1 MLRTLR
7 LLNYLITLSKIMK
20 FKKIFVIIILLL
32 VLVSCGTD
40 EQSKLFVPNIA
51 VYKITAEDVPIHQEF
66 VGQVFG
72 LKDISIRARVEG
84 FLEGIYFDEGRQ
96 VKKGQLL
103 YTIESQPFEAEVAA
117 KMSLLAEAQTL
128 LVNAES
134 ELNRIRP
141 LAEINAVSQSDL
153 DAAVARFEASQASV
167 EAAEANL
174 RAAQIQLSYTRIK
187 APIWGIIGRTKA
199 KVGDFVGREP
209 NPVILNVVSRIDV
222 ILVDFFLTES
232 QYLIFAREM
241 NKNKGLKEVEKRE
254 PNLELI
260 LSDGSVHKYKGKV
273 EFVDRD
279 VDPTTGSILVQAS
292 FPNPDGIVRPGQ
304 FARINASVRTIKNG
318 ILIPQRSVMEMQGI
332 HNVFVINDEN
342 KVELRRIKVGPTIDS
357 FWLVNEGLKN
367 GERVVYEG
375 LQKVKP
381 GMTVNPV
388 LTKVERNNKE
398 TVK

>member
-1 MLRTLR
+1 
-7 LLNYLITLSKIMK
+7 MK
-20 FKKIFVIIILLL
+20 LKNIILLISSSL
-32 VLVSCGTD
+32 FLVSCGTD
-40 EQSKLFVPNIA
+40 EQSKLFVPEIP
-51 VYKITAEDVPIHQEF
+51 VYKIIAEDVPIYQEF

-84 FLEGIYFDEGRQ
+84 FLEGIYFNEGMP

-103 YTIESQPFEAEVAA
+103 YKIESQPFEADVAA
-117 KMSLLAEAQTL
+117 KMSLLAEAKTL

-174 RAAQIQLSYTRIK
+174 RAAQIQLSYTRIHS
-187 APIWGIIGRTKA
+187 PITGIIGKTKA

-209 NPVILNVVSRIDV
+209 NPVILNVVSRLDV
-222 ILVDFFLTES
+222 ILVEFFITES
-232 QYLIFAREM
+232 EYLLFARAV
-241 NKNKGLKEVEKRE
+241 NKNKELEEVDWEE

-260 LSDGSVHKYKGKV
+260 LSDGSVHNHKGIV
-273 EFVDRD
+273 EFVDRE
-279 VDPTTGSILVQAS
+279 VDPTTGSILLQAS
-292 FPNPDGIVRPGQ
+292 FPNPEGIIRPGQ

-318 ILIPQRSVMEMQGI
+318 ILIPQRSVIEMQGI
-332 HNVFVINDEN
+332 HNVYVIDNEN

-357 FWLVNEGLKN
+357 FWLVDEGLNN
-367 GERVVYEG
+367 GEKVVYEG

-388 LTKVERNNKE
+388 ITKVERNNKE
-398 TVK
+398 TGN

>member
-1 MLRTLR
+1 
-7 LLNYLITLSKIMK
+7 MK
-20 FKKIFVIIILLL
+20 LKNIILLFSSSL
-32 VLVSCGTD
+32 ILVSCGSD
-40 EQSKLFVPNIA
+40 EQSKTFVPEIP
-51 VYKITAEDVPIHQEF
+51 VYKITAEDVPIFQEF
-66 VGQVFG
+66 VGQVYG

-84 FLEGIYFDEGRQ
+84 FLEGIYFKEGLP
-96 VKKGQLL
+96 VKKGQHL
-103 YTIESQPFEAEVAA
+103 YKIESQPFEADVAA
-117 KMSLLAEAQTL
+117 KMSLLAEAKTIH
-128 LVNAES
+128 VNAES

-174 RAAQIQLSYTRIK
+174 RAAQIQLSYTNIYS
-187 APIWGIIGRTKA
+187 PILGIIGKTKA

-222 ILVDFFLTES
+222 ILVEFFLTES
-232 QYLIFAREM
+232 QYLILAREWT
-241 NKNKGLKEVEKRE
+241 KNKELNEAERNE

-260 LSDGSVHKYKGKV
+260 LSDGSVHNHKGKV

-279 VDPTTGSILVQAS
+279 VDPTTGSILLQAS
-292 FPNPDGIVRPGQ
+292 FPNPEYLIRPGQ
-304 FARINASVRTIKNG
+304 FARIKASVRTIKNG
-318 ILIPQRSVMEMQGI
+318 ILIPQRSVMELQGI
-332 HNVFVINDEN
+332 RNVYVINDEN
-342 KVELRRIKVGPTIDS
+342 KVELRRIIVGPTIDS
-357 FWLVNEGLKN
+357 FWLVDEGLNN

-388 LTKVERNNKE
+388 LTEAERNNKE
-398 TVK
+398 TGN

>member
-1 MLRTLR
+1 
-7 LLNYLITLSKIMK
+7 MK
-20 FKKIFVIIILLL
+20 LKNIILLISSL
-32 VLVSCGTD
+32 LIIVSCGTD
-40 EQSKLFVPNIA
+40 EQSKLFVPEIP
-51 VYKITAEDVPIHQEF
+51 VYKIIAEDVPIYQEF
-66 VGQVFG
+66 VGQVYG

-84 FLEGIYFDEGRQ
+84 FLEGIYFDEGRV

-103 YTIESQPFEAEVAA
+103 YTIESQPFEADVAA
-117 KMSLLAEAQTL
+117 NMSLLAKEKTMH
-128 LVNAES
+128 VNAES

-153 DAAVARFEASQASV
+153 DAAVARFDASQASV

-174 RAAQIQLSYTRIK
+174 RAAQIQLSYTTIYS
-187 APIWGIIGRTKA
+187 PISGIIGKTKA

-232 QYLIFAREM
+232 QYLIFARAI
-241 NKNKGLKEVEKRE
+241 NKNQELKKAERRE

-260 LSDGSVHKYKGKV
+260 LSDGSVHNHKGKV
-273 EFVDRD
+273 EFLDRD

-292 FPNPDGIVRPGQ
+292 FPNPEGLIRPGQ

-318 ILIPQRSVMEMQGI
+318 ILIPQRSVMELQGI
-332 HNVFVINDEN
+332 HNVYVINDEN
-342 KVELRRIKVGPTIDS
+342 KVELRRIIVGPTIDS
-357 FWLVNEGLKN
+357 FWLVDEGLNN

-375 LQKVKP
+375 LQKVKS
-381 GMTVNPV
+381 GMTVIPV
-388 LTKVERNNKE
+388 LTKAERINKE
-398 TVK
+398 TGN

>member
-1 MLRTLR
+1 MK
-7 LLNYLITLSKIMK
+7 LIN
-20 FKKIFVIIILLL
+20 IILLFSSSL
-32 VLVSCGTD
+32 ILVSCSTD
-40 EQSKLFVPNIA
+40 EQSKLFVPEIP
-51 VYKITAEDVPIHQEF
+51 VYKIIAEDVPIYQEF
-66 VGQVFG
+66 VGQVYG

-84 FLEGIYFDEGRQ
+84 FLEGIYFDEGRV

-103 YTIESQPFEAEVAA
+103 YTIESQPFEADVAA
-117 KMSLLAEAQTL
+117 NMSLLAKEKTMH
-128 LVNAES
+128 VNAES

-153 DAAVARFEASQASV
+153 DAAVARFDASQASV

-174 RAAQIQLSYTRIK
+174 RAAQIQLSYTTIYS
-187 APIWGIIGRTKA
+187 PISGIIGKTKA

-232 QYLIFAREM
+232 QYLIFARAI
-241 NKNKGLKEVEKRE
+241 NKNKELKKADRRE

-260 LSDGSVHKYKGKV
+260 LSDGSVHNHKGKV
-273 EFVDRD
+273 EFLDRQ

-292 FPNPDGIVRPGQ
+292 FPNPEGLIRPGQ

-318 ILIPQRSVMEMQGI
+318 ILIPQRSVMELQGI
-332 HNVFVINDEN
+332 HNVYVIDNEN
-342 KVELRRIKVGPTIDS
+342 KVELRRIIVGPTIDS
-357 FWLVNEGLKN
+357 FWLIDEGLNN

-381 GMTVNPV
+381 GMTVIPV
-388 LTKVERNNKE
+388 LTKAERTNKE
-398 TVK
+398 TGN

>member
-1 MLRTLR
+1 
-7 LLNYLITLSKIMK
+7 MK
-20 FKKIFVIIILLL
+20 LKNIILLISSL
-32 VLVSCGTD
+32 LIIVSCGTD
-40 EQSKLFVPNIA
+40 EQSKLLVPEIP
-51 VYKITAEDVPIHQEF
+51 VYKIIAEDVPIYQEF
-66 VGQVFG
+66 VGQVYG

-84 FLEGIYFDEGRQ
+84 FLEGIYFDEGRV

-103 YTIESQPFEAEVAA
+103 YTIESQPFEADVAA
-117 KMSLLAEAQTL
+117 NMSLLAKEKTMH
-128 LVNAES
+128 VNAES

-153 DAAVARFEASQASV
+153 DAAVARFDASQASV

-174 RAAQIQLSYTRIK
+174 RAAQIQLSYTTIYS
-187 APIWGIIGRTKA
+187 PISGIIGKTKA

-232 QYLIFAREM
+232 QYLIFARAI
-241 NKNKGLKEVEKRE
+241 NKNKELKKAERRE

-260 LSDGSVHKYKGKV
+260 LSDGSVHNHKGKV
-273 EFVDRD
+273 EFLDRD

-292 FPNPDGIVRPGQ
+292 FPNPEGLIRPGQ

-318 ILIPQRSVMEMQGI
+318 ILIPQRSVMELQGI
-332 HNVFVINDEN
+332 HNVYVINDEN
-342 KVELRRIKVGPTIDS
+342 KVELRRIIVGPTIDS
-357 FWLVNEGLKN
+357 FWLVDEGLNN

-381 GMTVNPV
+381 GMTVIPV
-388 LTKVERNNKE
+388 LTKAERTNKE
-398 TVK
+398 TGN

>member
-1 MLRTLR
+1 MKLKNIF
-7 LLNYLITLSKIMK
+7 LLISSSLI
-20 FKKIFVIIILLL
+20 
-32 VLVSCGTD
+32 LVSCGTD
-40 EQSKLFVPNIA
+40 EQSKLFVPDIA

-84 FLEGIYFDEGRQ
+84 FLEGIYFNEGRQ

-117 KMSLLAEAQTL
+117 KMSLLAEAKTL

-134 ELNRIRP
+134 ELNRIKP

-167 EAAEANL
+167 EAAEAIL

-187 APIWGIIGRTKA
+187 APISGIIGKTKA

-222 ILVDFFLTES
+222 ILVDFFITES
-232 QYLIFAREM
+232 EYLILVREM
-241 NKNKGLKEVEKRE
+241 NKNKRLKEVEKRE

-260 LSDGSVHKYKGKV
+260 LSDGSVHNYKGKV

-279 VDPTTGSILVQAS
+279 VDPTTGAILVQAS

-304 FARINASVRTIKNG
+304 FARIDASVRTIKNG
-318 ILIPQRSVMEMQGI
+318 ILIPQRTVTEMQGI
-332 HNVFVINDEN
+332 HNVYVINDEN

-357 FWLVNEGLKN
+357 FWLVEEGLKN
-367 GERVVYEG
+367 GEKVIYEG

-388 LTKVERNNKE
+388 LTKVEKINKE
-398 TVK
+398 TVN

>member
-1 MLRTLR
+1 
-7 LLNYLITLSKIMK
+7 MK
-20 FKKIFVIIILLL
+20 FKRIFVIIILLL
-32 VLVSCGTD
+32 VLASCSTD
-40 EQSKLFVPNIA
+40 EQSKLFVPKIP
-51 VYKITAEDVPIHQEF
+51 VYKITAEDVPIYQEF
-66 VGQVFG
+66 VGQVYG

-84 FLEGIYFDEGRQ
+84 FLEGIYFDEGRA

-117 KMSLLAEAQTL
+117 KMSLLAEAKTL

-174 RAAQIQLSYTRIK
+174 RAAQIQLSYTKIK
-187 APIWGIIGRTKA
+187 APISGIIGKTKA

-222 ILVDFFLTES
+222 ILVEFFLTES
-232 QYLIFAREM
+232 QYLRFVREL
-241 NKNKGLKEVEKRE
+241 NKNKELKEVERE
-254 PNLELI
+254 EPYLELI
-260 LSDGSVHKYKGKV
+260 LSDGSVHNHKGKV

-279 VDPTTGSILVQAS
+279 VDPTTGAILVQAS
-292 FPNPDGIVRPGQ
+292 FPNPESIIRPGQ
-304 FARINASVRTIKNG
+304 FARINALIRTIKNG
-318 ILIPQRSVMEMQGI
+318 ILIPQRSMMEMQGI
-332 HNVFVINDEN
+332 YNVYIINNEN
-342 KVELRRIKVGPTIDS
+342 KVELRRLTVGPTIDS
-357 FWLVNEGLKN
+357 FWLVEEGLKN
-367 GERVVYEG
+367 GEKVVYEG

-398 TVK
+398 TGN

>member
-1 MLRTLR
+1 
-7 LLNYLITLSKIMK
+7 MK
-20 FKKIFVIIILLL
+20 LKNIILLISSL
-32 VLVSCGTD
+32 LIIVSCGTD
-40 EQSKLFVPNIA
+40 EQSKLFVPEIP
-51 VYKITAEDVPIHQEF
+51 VYKIIAEDVPIYQEF
-66 VGQVFG
+66 VGQVYG

-84 FLEGIYFDEGRQ
+84 FLEGIYFDEGGV

-103 YTIESQPFEAEVAA
+103 YTIESQPFEADVAA
-117 KMSLLAEAQTL
+117 NMSLLAKEKTMH
-128 LVNAES
+128 VNAES

-153 DAAVARFEASQASV
+153 DAAVARFDASQASV

-174 RAAQIQLSYTRIK
+174 RAAQIQLSYTTIYS
-187 APIWGIIGRTKA
+187 PISGIIGKTKA

-232 QYLIFAREM
+232 QYLIFARAI
-241 NKNKGLKEVEKRE
+241 NKNKELKKADRRE

-260 LSDGSVHKYKGKV
+260 LSDGSVHNHKGKV
-273 EFVDRD
+273 EFLDRQ

-292 FPNPDGIVRPGQ
+292 FPNPEGLIRPGQ

-318 ILIPQRSVMEMQGI
+318 ILIPQRSVMELQGI
-332 HNVFVINDEN
+332 HNVYVIDNEN
-342 KVELRRIKVGPTIDS
+342 KVELRRIIVGPTIDS
-357 FWLVNEGLKN
+357 FWLVDEGLNN

-381 GMTVNPV
+381 GMTVIPV
-388 LTKVERNNKE
+388 LTKAERTNKE
-398 TVK
+398 TGN